1 MILQESVEL
10 QFKLDHLIEWFS
22 NHDSCI
28 VAFSAGVDSSVLAY
42 AAHKALGNK
51 ALAVTSLSPSF
62 AESEMSASAKIAE
75 EIGIELV
82 TVHQDDLAD
91 ENYVLNQVS
100 RCYFCRSNLVS
111 AILPIMKAR
120 NIKVCVDGTHLD
132 DMCSPRPGV
141 KALREAGFR
150 APFVELKFSKN
161 DIRDVARLAGLSN
174 AERPS
179 EACLSSR
186 IAYGQ
191 RIEASTLRMI
201 EHSEEFIKRL
211 TGSKVVRVRT
221 IGLRAIVEV
230 DKRSIRN
237 AMDRMSEI
245 SHALGS
251 FGYSEVEIDPEGYR
265 QGRMLSLFV
274 QESQ

>member
-1 MILQESVEL
+1 MISQDFETPQV
-10 QFKLDHLIEWFS
+10 KLDHLMNWFS
-22 NHDSCI
+22 HHDSCI

-82 TVHQDDLAD
+82 TVHQDDLAN
-91 ENYVLNQVS
+91 ENYVSNQVS
-100 RCYFCRSNLVS
+100 RCYFCRSNLVGALS
-111 AILPIMKAR
+111 AVAKAR

-174 AERPS
+174 AERQS
-179 EACLSSR
+179 ETCLSSR

-191 RIEASTLRMI
+191 RIEAKTLRMI
-201 EHSEEFIKRL
+201 ERSEEFIKQL
-211 TGSKVVRVRT
+211 TGSMVVRVRT
-221 IGLRAIVEV
+221 IDLRAIVEV
-230 DKRSIRN
+230 DKVSILN
-237 AMDRMSEI
+237 AMEKKSEI
-245 SHALGS
+245 ANALRS
-251 FGYSEVEIDPEGYR
+251 FGYSEVEIDPDGYR

-274 QESQ
+274 QESK